1 MPVNPYN
8 LKNPKRDMALVALAG
23 PLSNILLAS
32 VIAII
37 IRMNGFFGFSSDV
50 IS

>member
-37 IRMNGFFGFSSDV
+37 VRFNGFFGFSSDV